1 MSKTHLATLSIV
13 ITDRQANVAK
23 VNSLLTANGRLIM
36 SRLGVNP
43 NTTCLRHCLGIIVLV
58 LSGEK
63 DKIKKLATDL
73 DQLKGVKTKISLMF
87 SE

>member
-1 MSKTHLATLSIV
+1 MKKYLATLSILV
-13 ITDRQANVAK
+13 TDRQANVAK
-23 VNSLLTANGRLIM
+23 VNSLLTQNGHLIM

-43 NTTCLRHCLGIIVLV
+43 STACLTHCLGIIILV

-63 DKIKKLATDL
+63 TAIQKLATDL
-73 DQLKGVKTKISLMF
+73 GQLRGIKTKLSVML

>member
-1 MSKTHLATLSIV
+1 MKKYLATLSLV
-13 ITDRQANVAK
+13 VTDRQANVAG
-23 VNSLLTANGRLIM
+23 VNRILTNHGHLIM

-43 NTTCLRHCLGIIVLV
+43 NQACLAHCLGIIILV

-63 DKIKKLATDL
+63 TKMQKLVTDL
-73 DQLKGVKTKISLMF
+73 NRLKGIKTKLSIMM

>member
-1 MSKTHLATLSIV
+1 MKRYLATLSIV
-13 ITDRQANVAK
+13 VTDRQANVAR
-23 VNSLLTANGRLIM
+23 VNSLLTNNGHLIM

-43 NTTCLRHCLGIIVLV
+43 STACLAHCLGIIILV

-63 DKIKKLATDL
+63 SEIQKLAIDL
-73 DQLKGVKTKISLMF
+73 GRLKGIKVKLSIMF

>member
-1 MSKTHLATLSIV
+1 MKKYLATLSLL

-23 VNSLLTANGRLIM
+23 VNQLLTQNGHLIL

-43 NTTCLRHCLGIIVLV
+43 NAACLAHCLGIMVLV
-58 LSGEK
+58 LAG
-63 DKIKKLATDL
+63 DKTKLQQLSTNL
-73 DQLKGVKTKISLMF
+73 SRLKGVQVKLSFLA